1 MTSPERYQTWKAAQ
15 PASRIAQT
23 TALAIRTFFFI
34 GFLPWFGG
42 VCSYELLYVRRSSI
56 PAGARRPQSGGE
68 GTVAASTRQTQRSY
82 SVGEEIANSVSHGVG
97 ALLSIAALVLL
108 IVRAVSHGGGVRLA
122 AALLMGIGLIVEYL
136 FSTLYHAIAPAGA
149 KRVFRVLD
157 HCGIYLLI
165 AGSYAPFALVALADY
180 DGLRLGIVVWAIA
193 LVGIVAECLMRERQ
207 PKWLSALIYVL
218 LGWAVIFRVGTLWQV
233 LPSPAFWLLVAG
245 GLSYTVGALFYLPK
259 HVPYLHFVFHLF
271 TLAGSVCITLS
282 ALLFVL

>member
-1 MTSPERYQTWKAAQ
+1 M
-15 PASRIAQT
+15 
-23 TALAIRTFFFI
+23 
-34 GFLPWFGG
+34 
-42 VCSYELLYVRRSSI
+42 
-56 PAGARRPQSGGE
+56 
-68 GTVAASTRQTQRSY
+68 AASTRQTQRSY

-136 FSTLYHAIAPAGA
+136 FSTLYHA
-149 KRVFRVLD
+149 
-157 HCGIYLLI
+157 
-165 AGSYAPFALVALADY
+165 PFALVALADY

-193 LVGIVAECLMRERQ
+193 LMGIVAECLMRERQ

>member
-1 MTSPERYQTWKAAQ
+1 M
-15 PASRIAQT
+15 
-23 TALAIRTFFFI
+23 FI
-34 GFLPWFGG
+34 GLVYPQA
-42 VCSYELLYVRRSSI
+42 
-56 PAGARRPQSGGE
+56 PDARRVEGE
-68 GTVAASTRQTQRSY
+68 GTLAAGTTQTQARTQRSY

-180 DGLRLGIVVWAIA
+180 DGLRLGIVVWVIA

>member
-1 MTSPERYQTWKAAQ
+1 M
-15 PASRIAQT
+15 
-23 TALAIRTFFFI
+23 
-34 GFLPWFGG
+34 
-42 VCSYELLYVRRSSI
+42 
-56 PAGARRPQSGGE
+56 
-68 GTVAASTRQTQRSY
+68 AASTRQTQRSY

-108 IVRAVSHGGGVRLA
+108 IVRAVSHGGVRLA

-259 HVPYLHFVFHLF
+259 HVPYLHFVFPLF

-282 ALLFVL
+282 ALLVVRSEALRHARVPATMCLRGISRP